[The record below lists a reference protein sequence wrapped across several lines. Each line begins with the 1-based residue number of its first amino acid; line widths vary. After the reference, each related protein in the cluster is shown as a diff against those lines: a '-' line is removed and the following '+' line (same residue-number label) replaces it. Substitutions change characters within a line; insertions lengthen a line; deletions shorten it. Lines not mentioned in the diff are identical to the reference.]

1 MKARV
6 SMLKFSELRE
16 PLLLINTKYGKQ
28 LFKLMNKKLS
38 QFHALKL
45 CLSRPIFKE
54 VIAYKQHNK

>member
-28 LFKLMNKKLS
+28 LFKLMNKKIV
-38 QFHALKL
+38 AI
-45 CLSRPIFKE
+45 SRSKIVF
-54 VIAYKQHNK
+54 IWAYI